1 MLRYLCF
8 PMRKTIERIT
18 PALAA
23 NYTIEREIGR
33 GGMATVYLAHD
44 VKHGRQVALKVLL
57 PELAAAVGKER
68 FLREIAIAAQ
78 LMHPNILPLHDSG
91 EADGHLFYTMPY
103 VEGETL
109 RQRLERDKS
118 LPIPEGVRILHEV
131 IDALAYAH
139 AQGFVHRDIKPENI
153 MLTGRHA
160 VITDFGVGKAVTA
173 AGDTSRLTTVGTALG
188 TPAYMAPE
196 QAAGEVDIDNR
207 ADIYALG
214 VVAYE
219 MFAGAPPFTGATVMQ
234 VIASHFKKIPEPLAK
249 VRMTV
254 PAGLEQVV
262 MKCLEKNPA
271 DRWQRAEDMLPPL
284 DRVLAAAV
292 PAGTSVGGRR
302 LNPPVNASFV
312 LREEVCRKLSRERLD
327 PRMIGDRMHYLD
339 NQVESGVLVCFLHG
353 MCRDQHAYAG
363 ILERLPYRGIA
374 PTQYGFDRQAPHRIP
389 LAMEDHV
396 TLMWE
401 FLRNAI
407 ERLRPAV
414 TVLVGHSSGADLGF
428 EILSARPDP
437 PVTVDAFLSLDCNLN
452 HDTCFVSRVL
462 ANLSTDEPAHIIE
475 ELQAMGTQAR
485 TLQEWIDIHSYLVEI
500 FRKFHDDIEVL
511 TGYAQEVVRPFPG
524 KDPARFIEWYRA
536 AAERVRHLACV
547 FSDSE
552 SSNPVVQ
559 DLKLQNLDRGIFGP
573 RYREGSVMIEHGA
586 GHFDLGDP
594 ERLLAYVEAVVS
606 AVP

>member
-1 MLRYLCF
+1 
-8 PMRKTIERIT
+8 MRKTIERIT

-23 NYTIEREIGR
+23 NYAIEREIGR

-78 LMHPNILPLHDSG
+78 LTHPNILPLHDSG

-118 LPIPEGVRILHEV
+118 LPIPEGARILHEV

-139 AQGFVHRDIKPENI
+139 GQGFVHRDIKPENI

-292 PAGTSVGGRR
+292 PAGPSAGGRR
-302 LNPPVNASFV
+302 LNPLVNASFV

-339 NQVESGVLVCFLHG
+339 NQVESGVLVCYLHG
-353 MCRDQHAYAG
+353 MCRDQQTFAG
-363 ILERLPYRGIA
+363 ILERSPYRGIA
-374 PTQYGFDRQAPHRIP
+374 PTQYGFDRTAPHRIP
-389 LAMEDHV
+389 LAMDDHV

-401 FLRNAI
+401 LLRNAI

-428 EILSARPDP
+428 EILSAQPDP

-511 TGYAQEVVRPFPG
+511 TGYAQQVVRPFPG
-524 KDPARFIEWYRA
+524 KDPGRFVEWYRA

-552 SSNPVVQ
+552 SSNPIVQ

-573 RYREGSVMIEHGA
+573 RYREGSIVIEHGA
-586 GHFDLGDP
+586 GHFDLADP
-594 ERLLAYVEAVVS
+594 ERLLSHVEAVVA